1 MEMKIGDRNSRFI
14 WRNKRISNLH
24 AKKIK
29 SIVVKHVE
37 EKNV

>member
-1 MEMKIGDRNSRFI
+1 MKIGDRNSRFI
-14 WRNKRISNLH
+14 WRNKSLSNLR
-24 AKKIK
+24 AKKIN